1 MQYKLSLS
9 QVNPSSGHCAK
20 SACWV
25 GGHCRDLPGHVLV
38 NQLYLHLL
46 LLITSDFLLCT
57 SSQLVQYYF
66 MYKGTVYK
74 LLTIVPA
81 TVGSD
86 EKSISLLPHNC
97 MEKESLTTPSLTN

>member
-1 MQYKLSLS
+1 MVAGRAGSHS
-9 QVNPSSGHCAK
+9 QGHH
-20 SACWV
+20 
-25 GGHCRDLPGHVLV
+25 G
-38 NQLYLHLL
+38 
-46 LLITSDFLLCT
+46 DFPAVPHIGTGSPPTFHGT
-57 SSQLVQYYF
+57 SSQAHLLAMTLTCAILFHVQ
-66 MYKGTVYK
+66 GTVYK